1 MRKRAAVLKF
11 LLAAA
16 IAWTAIPAAH
26 ASAYT
31 PMPIYSMS
39 PTNGA
44 TLPLT
49 PHESSTAV
57 VIQSEPSSFY
67 DMIAGIQLEV
77 SPVSTLGQDGTL
89 SNDFVMDYDY
99 LQPSD
104 TGAGYYLARF
114 HNFRYLNPGIY
125 YYQFSGYTYGHDFT
139 ASPIYHFVYDPSA
152 GGAAPPAS
160 TPAAPDLSMSRNEA
174 VQYFRYLVRHR
185 SGHKA
190 SHLTSSCRRT
200 SDRSFRCSVRFRS
213 GSRRYSGRFSVRH
226 FEGQDGS
233 VYWTGA
239 FSGHRSN
246 GRHVHWSI

>member
-1 MRKRAAVLKF
+1 VLKF
-11 LLAAA
+11 VLAVAVS
-16 IAWTAIPAAH
+16 WTSIPAAQ

-39 PTNGA
+39 PTNGT

-49 PHESSTAV
+49 PHESSTSV
-57 VIQSEPSSFY
+57 VIQSAPSSYF
-67 DMIAGIQLEV
+67 DMIARIQLEV

-89 SNDFVMDYDY
+89 SDDFVLDYDY

-104 TGAGYYLARF
+104 TEAGYYVTRF

-139 ASPIYHFVYDPSA
+139 ASPIYYFVYNPSA
-152 GGAAPPAS
+152 GAPAPPAS
-160 TPAAPDLSMSRNEA
+160 APAPNPPDLSMSRNEA
-174 VQYFRYLVRHR
+174 VQYFQYLVRHK

-190 SHLTSSCRRT
+190 SHLAKRCRRT
-200 SDRSFRCSVRFRS
+200 SGQSFRCTVHFRS
-213 GSRRYSGRFSVRH
+213 GNRRYAGRFSVRH

-239 FSGHRSN
+239 FSGHRSR

>member
-1 MRKRAAVLKF
+1 MLKL
-11 LLAAA
+11 LLAVAVSL
-16 IAWTAIPAAH
+16 IGIPAAQ

-39 PTNGA
+39 PTDGA
-44 TLPLT
+44 TLALA
-49 PHESSTAV
+49 PHDASTTV
-57 VIQSEPSSFY
+57 VIQSEPSSFF

-89 SNDFVMDYDY
+89 SNDFVLDYDY

-104 TGAGYYLARF
+104 TQAGYYVARF

-139 ASPIYHFVYDPSA
+139 ASPIYYFVYDPSA
-152 GGAAPPAS
+152 GVPAPPSS
-160 TPAAPDLSMSRNEA
+160 TPAPSPSPPDLSMSRSEA
-174 VQYFRYLVRHR
+174 VQYFQYLVRHK
-185 SGHKA
+185 SGHNA
-190 SHLTSSCRRT
+190 SHLARRCRRT
-200 SDRSFRCSVRFRS
+200 SGQSFRCTVRFRS
-213 GSRRYSGRFSVRH
+213 GSRRYAGRFSVRH

-246 GRHVHWSI
+246 GSHVHWSI